1 MKKNNIHSFFICY
14 PLSSIH
20 HAMLWIWLPKIISEV
35 ETIGIMKL
43 KLMDI

>member
-1 MKKNNIHSFFICY
+1 MKKIIYIISLFV
-14 PLSSIH
+14 SSV
-20 HAMLWIWLPKIISEV
+20 LYTRIISEV